1 MHPAIAR
8 ILGLCCNNG
17 GHRANFGRI
26 LIPALA
32 AFQRHA
38 RLALESSNRSTI
50 APLHTSVSKAGRFF
64 VRIVALAVGVSVKS
78 LTRIPHTEHQQHSAR
93 ILRHHRGLTGP
104 QLGHEQAIPKGR
116 SPWGTEPPDRLSQ
129 PVTPISSSPETQ
141 SSSVKRNRSAILKP
155 VAWRRSRLR
164 RGQSC

>member
-8 ILGLCCNNG
+8 TLGLGCNHG
-17 GHRANFGRI
+17 GHRANVKRI

-64 VRIVALAVGVSVKS
+64 VRIVALTVRVSVKP
-78 LTRIPHTEHQQHSAR
+78 LTLSTHTEH
-93 ILRHHRGLTGP
+93 
-104 QLGHEQAIPKGR
+104 
-116 SPWGTEPPDRLSQ
+116 
-129 PVTPISSSPETQ
+129 
-141 SSSVKRNRSAILKP
+141 
-155 VAWRRSRLR
+155 
-164 RGQSC
+164 